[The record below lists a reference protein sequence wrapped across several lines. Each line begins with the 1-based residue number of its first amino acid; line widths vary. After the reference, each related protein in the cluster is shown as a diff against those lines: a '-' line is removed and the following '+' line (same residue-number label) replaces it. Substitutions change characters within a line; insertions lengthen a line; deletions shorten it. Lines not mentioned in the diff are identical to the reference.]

1 MPADEQ
7 GLADCIIAWGRR
19 QIILNISG
27 RLQFKVKENRTTAQH
42 ELARPAEN
50 LSKRIPVQPPEK

>member
-19 QIILNISG
+19 QIILNNSG
-27 RLQFKVKENRTTAQH
+27 SNAKLNSRHITNSFA
-42 ELARPAEN
+42 
-50 LSKRIPVQPPEK
+50 